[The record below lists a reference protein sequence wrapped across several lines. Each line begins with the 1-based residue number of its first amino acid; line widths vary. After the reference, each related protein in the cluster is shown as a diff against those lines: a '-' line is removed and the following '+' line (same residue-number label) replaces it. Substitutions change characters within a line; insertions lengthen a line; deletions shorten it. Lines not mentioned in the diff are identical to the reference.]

1 MNGPDAR
8 AAKSFTGVIVLI
20 AMGTFIFN
28 EDFCSMSV
36 ALATIARDLQVDPT
50 LLPWV
55 ISTSS
60 LTFAGFLVLGGRASD
75 SFGRRRFCIIGLTLF
90 GIGLLLFATAVNV
103 WMLLAARTIEGLGSA
118 FFVPASFSLTNVML
132 PDGPLRHRAFSFYN
146 AGSAAALILG
156 FGGSGI
162 ITTLLGWRFVFLANF
177 PLVVIAILLAW
188 RVIPKDERSNAGQR
202 IDIGGA
208 VLITAAA
215 VLALTALSAMGQ
227 YGWLS
232 LQGLGLLGGAI
243 LVAGAF
249 LLLESRLKNP
259 LVPPSTYGHANFLG
273 ATLST
278 ACNMAM
284 TACSLVLLNLF
295 MQHVFNFT
303 AEMSGFGMLPFAL
316 GTIVASHFIH
326 SGMSKYP
333 MRLTIMLGFAV
344 FGIGLLL
351 LATASA
357 GRGYGLNLVPGE
369 CLAGL
374 GTAIALVLLMAL
386 GTANIPRQVQ
396 GVASGLM
403 MTIQQ
408 VGVALGLSIGITVV
422 SSSMKAGNTAM
433 AAFHHGFL
441 ASATFALIGLLTT
454 LLCTRSLTK
463 TALSV
468 ETGPEIVV
476 GPPS

>member
-1 MNGPDAR
+1 
-8 AAKSFTGVIVLI
+8 
-20 AMGTFIFN
+20 
-28 EDFCSMSV
+28 MSV
-36 ALATIARDLQVDPT
+36 ALATIARDLEVDAT
-50 LLPWV
+50 LLPWI
-55 ISTSS
+55 ISISS

-75 SFGRRRFCIIGLTLF
+75 NFGRRRVCIVGLALF
-90 GIGLLLFATAVNV
+90 GTGLLLLATATNV
-103 WMLLAARTIEGLGSA
+103 WMVLAARALEGFGSA
-118 FFVPASFSLTNVML
+118 FFVPTSFSLMNVSL
-132 PDGPLRHRAFSFYN
+132 PSGPVRHRAFSVYN
-146 AGSAAALILG
+146 VGSASALILG

-177 PLVVIAILLAW
+177 PLVIIAFLLAW
-188 RVIPKDERSNAGQR
+188 RVIPSDDWSNPAQE

-215 VLALTALSAMGQ
+215 VLALTALSAMGK

-232 LQGLGLLGGAI
+232 LQGFGLLGGAV
-243 LVAGAF
+243 LVALAF
-249 LLLESRLKNP
+249 LLLESRLRKP
-259 LVPPSTYGHANFLG
+259 LVPPSIYGHTNFLG
-273 ATLST
+273 ATLAT

-295 MQHVFNFT
+295 LQHVFNFS
-303 AEMSGFGMLPFAL
+303 AAMSGFGMLPFAL
-316 GTIVASHFIH
+316 GTSVASHFIH

-344 FGIGLLL
+344 FGVGLLL
-351 LATASA
+351 LVMTSA

-386 GTANIPRQVQ
+386 GTAHIPRQDQ
-396 GVASGLM
+396 GVASGMM

-422 SSSMKAGNTAM
+422 SSSIRAGNTAIM
-433 AAFHHGFL
+433 AFHHGFL
-441 ASATFALIGLLTT
+441 AAAAFSLFGLLTT
-454 LLCTRSLTK
+454 LFCTQSVAK
-463 TALSV
+463 TTPDA
-468 ETGPEIVV
+468 GPAPEIIL
-476 GPPS
+476 GPPP